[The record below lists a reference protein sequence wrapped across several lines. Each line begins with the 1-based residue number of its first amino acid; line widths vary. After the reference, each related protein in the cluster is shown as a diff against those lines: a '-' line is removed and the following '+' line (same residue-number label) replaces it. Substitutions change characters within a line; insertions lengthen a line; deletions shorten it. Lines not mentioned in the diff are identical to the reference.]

1 MPTVDEIKAAAE
13 VLDALFDEDAERE
26 IAYGSTYF
34 GYTAKQLRELAEK
47 REPKARKIFVDEWSG
62 DDSKDVIVYIERH
75 DGQFVGVY
83 VGESWGGVSVTES
96 LRPDTPI
103 GQQVWGPTE

>member
-1 MPTVDEIKAAAE
+1 MPTVDEIKSAAE
-13 VLDALFDEDAERE
+13 VLDALFDEGAEGE
-26 IAYGSTYF
+26 IAGLATSFVT
-34 GYTAKQLRELAEK
+34 TSLQLRELAEK
-47 REPKARKIFVDEWSG
+47 RAPKARKIFVDEWSG